1 MSIWRELNLTEQKE
15 FRQWARDNFDA
26 EVDTINETWHPVVRD
41 ECLKM
46 VHELNAED
54 YIRLNFSYYEICGI
68 ATIKFWGGGHGQV
81 QMTPIILDKLPD
93 DLKTIEYNDG
103 QFGCERIDEIEIDI
117 YKVYEGYHVQIDS
130 TIVSLYEY
138 SKGKRGI
145 E

>member
-54 YIRLNFSYYEICGI
+54 YIRLNFSYYEI
-68 ATIKFWGGGHGQV
+68 
-81 QMTPIILDKLPD
+81 
-93 DLKTIEYNDG
+93 
-103 QFGCERIDEIEIDI
+103 
-117 YKVYEGYHVQIDS
+117 
-130 TIVSLYEY
+130 
-138 SKGKRGI
+138 
-145 E
+145 